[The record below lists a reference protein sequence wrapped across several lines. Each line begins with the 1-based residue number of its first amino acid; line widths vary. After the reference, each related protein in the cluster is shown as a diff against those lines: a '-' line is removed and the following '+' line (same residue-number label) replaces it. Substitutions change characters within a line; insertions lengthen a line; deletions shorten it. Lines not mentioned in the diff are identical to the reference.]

1 MKIAS
6 LLFKYAPNRM
16 ICREL
21 KLLYANNRLIEAF
34 DGRDITLMA
43 LTKLEKFVLKRAFK
57 ELRRKYERERLKEW
71 AVAYAIT
78 GKDPQP
84 SMSGQ
89 QLDLPYVRPPY
100 GVTPNPDAL
109 ITNAV
114 RSKQFTNA
122 WSAYEEQKL
131 EEALKQEQL
140 KQERLRQIK
149 ELIK

>member
-84 SMSGQ
+84 TEQ
-89 QLDLPYVRPPY
+89 EQLNLPYVRAPY
-100 GVTPNPDAL
+100 GVTPDPNIEVNNKMRAKL
-109 ITNAV
+109 
-114 RSKQFTNA
+114 FTNA
-122 WSAYEEQKL
+122 WNTY
-131 EEALKQEQL
+131 QEQEQQNL
-140 KQERLRQIK
+140 EMERLRQERLRQIK

>member
-1 MKIAS
+1 
-6 LLFKYAPNRM
+6 M

-89 QLDLPYVRPPY
+89 QLDLPYVRALY
-100 GVTPNPDAL
+100 GVTQDSNL
-109 ITNAV
+109 AV
-114 RSKQFTNA
+114 NNTIRREH
-122 WSAYEEQKL
+122 W
-131 EEALKQEQL
+131 QEQF
-140 KQERLRQIK
+140 KKVFQEQEENNRQ
-149 ELIK
+149 LIK